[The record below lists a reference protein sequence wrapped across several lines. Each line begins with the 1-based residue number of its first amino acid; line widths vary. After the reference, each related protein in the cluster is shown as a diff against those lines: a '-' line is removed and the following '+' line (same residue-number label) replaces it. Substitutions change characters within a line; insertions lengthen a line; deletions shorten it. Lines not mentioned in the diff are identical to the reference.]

1 MISNF
6 AAPQRRITISLL
18 AASTIF
24 VLPAQAQ
31 PRQTDKHEPV
41 VQDGPTQTTTS
52 SDKIV
57 AIPVPLSLPGQ
68 LQSLPRR
75 LPPHAAR
82 RSRPSAPQDRVGAAN
97 ISARV
102 EPERTSFV
110 NAIQQYPYADGALY
124 QVYAKPGQV
133 TDIALQKGE
142 QLVGSGPVAAGDTV
156 RWMIGDT
163 VSGIGG
169 SARVHIL
176 VKPIRPD
183 ITTNLVIN
191 TDRRTYH
198 LELRADPSVYMA
210 SVSWTYPQDE
220 LIALRKSRAAAD
232 RAAPV
237 VAGMDLASLNF
248 RYAIE
253 GDKPD
258 WRPLRAFDDG
268 VRVFVEF
275 PESVAQ
281 GELPPLFVIGA
292 KGEAELVNYRVFGR
306 YMIVDQLFSAAELRL
321 GGRKGQQ
328 KVRILTNRRGRS

>member
-6 AAPQRRITISLL
+6 TAVNCRLAVAFL
-18 AASTIF
+18 AASTA
-24 VLPAQAQ
+24 LASPTQAQ
-31 PRQTDKHEPV
+31 PPQTDKHEPV
-41 VQDGPTQTTTS
+41 VQDETTPNTTAG
-52 SDKIV
+52 DKIV
-57 AIPVPLSLPGQ
+57 AIPVPLPLPGQ

-82 RSRPSAPQDRVGAAN
+82 CSRPSAPKDRVGAAN

-102 EPERTSFV
+102 EPERTGFV

-133 TDIALQKGE
+133 TDIALQEGE
-142 QLVGSGPVAAGDTV
+142 QLVGAGPVAAGDTV

-163 VSGIGG
+163 VSGIGA

-176 VKPIRPD
+176 VKPVRPD

-198 LELRADPSVYMA
+198 LELRANPSVYMA

-220 LIALRKSRAAAD
+220 LIALRQSRAAAD

-237 VAGMDLASLNF
+237 AAGMDLSSLNF

-253 GDKPD
+253 GDKPG

-268 VRVFVEF
+268 VRVFIEF

-292 KGEAELVNYRVFGR
+292 KGEAELVNYRVAGR
-306 YMIVDQLFSAAELRL
+306 YMIVDRLFSAAELRL

-328 KVRILTNRRGRS
+328 KVRIIANRRGRS